1 MEHPDQMGGK
11 RGHRMTESRGLEG
24 QVQESELE
32 LKEEKRLEPSRVG
45 FAW

>member
-1 MEHPDQMGGK
+1 
-11 RGHRMTESRGLEG
+11 MTESRGLEG

-32 LKEEKRLEPSRVG
+32 LKEEESLELKRVG